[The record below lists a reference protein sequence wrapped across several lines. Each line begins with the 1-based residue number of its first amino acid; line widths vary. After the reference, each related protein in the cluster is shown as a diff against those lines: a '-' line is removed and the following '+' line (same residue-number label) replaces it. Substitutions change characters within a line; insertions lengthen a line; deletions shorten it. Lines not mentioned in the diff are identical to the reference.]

1 LLKNSVRKNSTLF
14 DGELS
19 QARRRS
25 ARFADNVGAIESIV
39 TSNAQNDSG
48 LFELNLRDER
58 YLPFE
63 GAGAI
68 DEWHLELPK
77 EFKQFDYDRISDV
90 VLHLKY
96 AASCFRSGGI
106 ALAGGDERSGSPGRD
121 RSPKSA
127 A

>member
-25 ARFADNVGAIESIV
+25 ARFADSVGAIESIV

-48 LFELNLRDER
+48 LFELNLRDEC

-68 DEWHLELPK
+68 DEWRLELPK

-90 VLHLKY
+90 VL
-96 AASCFRSGGI
+96 SGLQCG
-106 ALAGGDERSGSPGRD
+106 
-121 RSPKSA
+121 
-127 A
+127 